1 MTDDSYKYLINYS
14 EDNMKTY
21 ALDYAYGKVLKGM
34 SLFSI
39 GVITI
44 GLAALNKSNESKA
57 NLMYILGGVLVGSYG
72 VKEGW
77 KGIKIIKKL

>member
-1 MTDDSYKYLINYS
+1 MSDDSYKNTIDYS
-14 EDNMKTY
+14 EDDMKTY
-21 ALDYAYGKVLKGM
+21 AFNYAYGKVLKGM

-39 GVITI
+39 GAITI
-44 GLAALNKSNESKA
+44 GLAVLGKTNESKA
-57 NLMYILGGVLVGSYG
+57 NLMYILGGVLIGSYG